1 MKLKPS
7 FFPWLALVFF
17 VTNLIHESFH
27 WLMGAALG
35 FDMRF
40 GLNAVS
46 YLSPSEPWQRALADI
61 AGPAVTIAQGV
72 VAYMLVMRNGSAKI
86 FAFLYAAF
94 FMRLVAGLV
103 SFMHPNDEAR
113 VSMFMGIGKWTL
125 PVLVAVGLLV
135 LVFKAS
141 RRMKLGWKDHLACY
155 ALASLTVSV
164 IVGLDRVLR

>member
-1 MKLKPS
+1 MTLKPS
-7 FFPWLALVFF
+7 FFPWLILAFF
-17 VTNLIHESFH
+17 FSNLIHEACH

-35 FDMRF
+35 FEMRF

-46 YLSPSEPWQRALADI
+46 YLSPTEPWQRALADI

-72 VAYMLVMRNGSAKI
+72 IAYVLVMRNGSQKI

-113 VSMFMGIGKWTL
+113 VSMFLGWGKWTL
-125 PVLVAVGLLV
+125 PVLVAAGLLV
-135 LVFKAS
+135 LVVKAS
-141 RRMKLGWKDHLACY
+141 RRLELGWKDHLASY
-155 ALASLTVSV
+155 GDASLAVSL